1 MDPLHTEAI
10 HTERPISI
18 VCIGA
23 GASGLLLAYKL
34 QRSFGQFELTIF
46 EKNNGVSDLPG
57 SRCACDVPAHNYT
70 YSFEPKHDWSRTYA
84 GSEEIRQYFETFKEK
99 YRLGRF
105 IRLRHLVTNAQWLD
119 ADGLWQVEVT
129 NLEDSSSYRCTCHI
143 LVNASGYLNTWAWP
157 EIAGLSDFEGQ
168 LVHSADWDDKIELQG
183 KNVALIGNGS
193 SAVQLLPEIQSKA
206 HRVTTFM
213 RSPLW
218 VLPTIG
224 DDQRVYSAEEIQ
236 CFRETPDALLRV
248 RKLNEAV
255 VNTAYLSN
263 SVLQSQS
270 KVAFADGM
278 RKVIKDKA
286 VEAKLIPDWGVG
298 CRRLTPG
305 IGYLE
310 ALLAAN
316 VQRVHEGVV
325 EFTKQGCKSSGG
337 TVYPVDVIVCA
348 TGFDMSFVSRFP
360 IQGHDGINLQTVWK
374 ERPSSYLG
382 IAAAGFPN
390 YFMFL
395 GPYSPVANGP
405 TLAAIGKR
413 QVYIH
418 PLEAKHC
425 E

>member
-1 MDPLHTEAI
+1 MDPLHSEAI

-34 QRSFGQFELTIF
+34 QRSFGQFELTVF
-46 EKNNGVSDLPG
+46 EKNNGVSGTWLENRYPG
-57 SRCACDVPAHNYT
+57 CACDVPAHNYT

-84 GSEEIRQYFETFKEK
+84 GSREIRQYFETFKEK

-105 IRLRHLVTNAQWLD
+105 IRLGHLVTKAQWLD
-119 ADGLWQVEVT
+119 ADDLWQVEVT

-143 LVNASGYLNTWAWP
+143 LINASGYLNTWAWP

-168 LVHSADWDDKIELQG
+168 LVHSAGWDDKIELQG
-183 KNVALIGNGS
+183 KNVALIGNG
-193 SAVQLLPEIQSKA
+193 
-206 HRVTTFM
+206 
-213 RSPLW
+213 
-218 VLPTIG
+218 
-224 DDQRVYSAEEIQ
+224 
-236 CFRETPDALLRV
+236 
-248 RKLNEAV
+248 
-255 VNTAYLSN
+255 
-263 SVLQSQS
+263 
-270 KVAFADGM
+270 
-278 RKVIKDKA
+278 
-286 VEAKLIPDWGVG
+286 
-298 CRRLTPG
+298 
-305 IGYLE
+305 
-310 ALLAAN
+310 
-316 VQRVHEGVV
+316 VHEGVV

-348 TGFDMSFVSRFP
+348 TGFDTSFVPRFP

-374 ERPSSYLG
+374 ECPSSYLG

-418 PLEAKHC
+418 PLETKHC